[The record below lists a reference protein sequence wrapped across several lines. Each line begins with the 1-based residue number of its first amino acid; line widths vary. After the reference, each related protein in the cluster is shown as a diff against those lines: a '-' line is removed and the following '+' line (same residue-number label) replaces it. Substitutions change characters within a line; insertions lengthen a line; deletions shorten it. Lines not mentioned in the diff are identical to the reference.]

1 MWQVNHLEKITA
13 PADPDPYFKKAYEF
27 IQLWKSGAEKL
38 ILHTS
43 GSTGTPKPIELY
55 RSQMLASARMTGS
68 ALNIGEG
75 TRALVCLN
83 IDFIAGTMMLVRGLE
98 LGWDLTIVKP
108 SSNPLMDVPPQTKFD
123 FTALA
128 PMQIVNCLRDPDTAY
143 NATRFGKILLG
154 GAPVS
159 TALQNEIY
167 LQKLEVYQSYGMTE
181 TVSHVAIRQ
190 LSPILEEDY
199 TILGKTVLGTDERGC
214 LNVTGPV
221 TNYEKIQTND
231 IIEMTSPVT
240 FKWIGRADNVINSG
254 GVKIVLDKIDDILS
268 GIFFDMNVLNLFFS
282 WYDTDELLGQKLV
295 LFVEG
300 SEDSTLVDRIR
311 KEIRTRV
318 KAYET
323 PKHVYFVQKF
333 EKTATDKIDK
343 KRTADINLNRSYEQ
357 GN

>member
-1 MWQVNHLEKITA
+1 MWQVNHLEEITV
-13 PADPDPYFKKAYEF
+13 PTNPDPYFKKAYEF

-43 GSTGTPKPIELY
+43 GSTGTPKPIELH
-55 RSQMLASARMTGS
+55 RSQMVASARMTGS
-68 ALNIGEG
+68 AFNIGEG
-75 TRALVCLN
+75 TKALVCLN

-98 LGWDLTIVKP
+98 LGWDLTIIKP
-108 SSNPLMDVPPQTKFD
+108 SSNPLRDIPSQTEFD

-128 PMQIVNCLRDPDTAY
+128 PMQLLNCIRDPDTA
-143 NATRFGKILLG
+143 NDAKRFGKILLG

-159 TALQNEIY
+159 TTLQNEI
-167 LQKLEVYQSYGMTE
+167 QRRKLEVYQSYGMTE

-190 LSPILEEDY
+190 LSPVLEEDY
-199 TILGKTVLGTDERGC
+199 RILGETIWGIDERGC
-214 LNVTGPV
+214 LNVSGPV
-221 TNYEKIQTND
+221 TNHERIQTND

-240 FKWIGRADNVINSG
+240 FKWIGRVDNVINSG
-254 GVKIVLDKIDDILS
+254 GMKIVLDKIDDILS
-268 GIFFDMNVLNLFFS
+268 HIFFELDIQNLFFS
-282 WYDTDELLGQKLV
+282 WYDLDELLGQKLI
-295 LFVEG
+295 LFIEG
-300 SEDSTLVDRIR
+300 NEDSALFDRIR
-311 KEIRTRV
+311 QEIRKRI